1 MALYTSITRLARQA
15 TLCQDSNR
23 PDWDRQNFDDPR
35 TSYLNYWIPWVDWT
49 SAARWNLYRPSGFGI
64 ASVELHNVHS
74 NILRYVSLFFLS
86 FYECT
91 YNIRTIVGR
100 TLYLNPIIFFKCLY
114 EQTLI
119 ISMKMARWDCSFCPY
134 KCLVNSLRICY
145 CRFLW
150 HVCGFKVGYKLNYN
164 LRLLD
169 QLNIFLAASKVI
181 LVYT

>member
-1 MALYTSITRLARQA
+1 MTHGLPIWTIGSPEWIGLVLLGGICTGLLASELLVLSCTTSILIFCDTFL
-15 TLCQDSNR
+15 
-23 PDWDRQNFDDPR
+23 F
-35 TSYLNYWIPWVDWT
+35 
-49 SAARWNLYRPSGFGI
+49 
-64 ASVELHNVHS
+64 
-74 NILRYVSLFFLS
+74 FFLS

-134 KCLVNSLRICY
+134 KCRVNSLRICY